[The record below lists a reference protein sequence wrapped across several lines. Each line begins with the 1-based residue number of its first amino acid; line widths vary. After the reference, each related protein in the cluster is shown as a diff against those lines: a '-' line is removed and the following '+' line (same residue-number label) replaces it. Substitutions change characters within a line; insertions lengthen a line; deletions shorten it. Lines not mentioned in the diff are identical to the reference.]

1 MNDKTIIIIGAGM
14 AGLSA
19 GCYAQM
25 NGYQSEIYEMHN
37 LPGGLC
43 TSWKRKGYT
52 IDGCIHW
59 LVGSSP
65 KSPFYRYWQEVGVAQ
80 DRQFID
86 FDEYARFEGSDGR
99 TLILYADPD
108 RLEKHMIELSPEDE
122 PVIKEFTEG
131 VRFCLKFNP
140 PSETA
145 PALKRLAQTIRYML
159 VVVPGMKKIR
169 TYMNTTIQAFADCL
183 KSPLL
188 KQAFLDMWFPEFGLF
203 FMMFTFAYLKQRN
216 AGYPIGGSLPMAKAV
231 EQRYLDL
238 GGVIHYNSRVAEIL
252 TEGGKATG
260 IRLED
265 GRQVRGDIVISA
277 ADGHATIFDM
287 LDGKYLDDT
296 IRGYYDTYPLFPP
309 LIFVGLGV
317 KRTFEDLPKT
327 VSGFSFPL
335 KTPVEIGE
343 KVRQRLPVHVFHHD
357 PTLAPEG
364 KTSIVVMLNSN
375 YQYWKK
381 LYEDEEAYEAKKKE
395 IGLTIVE
402 GLEQRFPGIKN
413 QVEMID
419 VATPIT
425 FEHYTGN
432 WQGSFE
438 GFLITP
444 QNAMLRMKNT
454 LPGLEN
460 FYMAGQW
467 VMPGGGLPTA
477 VQSAR
482 DTLKQICKA
491 DGKKFTTCVA

>member
-1 MNDKTIIIIGAGM
+1 MDNKTILIIGGGM

-25 NGYQSEIYEMHN
+25 NGYRSEIYEMHN

-80 DRQFID
+80 DREFIN

-108 RLEKHMIELSPEDE
+108 RLEKHMLELSPEDE
-122 PVIKEFTEG
+122 AVIKEFTNG
-131 VRFCLKFNP
+131 IRFCLKLKP

-145 PALKRLAQTIRYML
+145 PALKRLAQTIGYML

-169 TYMNTTIQAFADCL
+169 TYMNTTLQAFADRL

-188 KQAFLDMWFPEFGLF
+188 RQAFLEMWFPEFGLF
-203 FMMFTFAYLKQRN
+203 FMMFTFAYLKQQI

-238 GGVIHYNSRVAEIL
+238 GGVIHYNSRVVEIL
-252 TEGGKATG
+252 TEAGKATG

-265 GRQVRGDIVISA
+265 GRAVSGDIVISA

-317 KRTFEDLPKT
+317 KRTFADLPLT

-335 KTPVEIGE
+335 KAPLEIGE
-343 KVRQRLPVHVFHHD
+343 KLRQRLPVHVFNHD

-364 KTSIVVMLNSN
+364 KTSIVVMLNSD
-375 YQYWKK
+375 YAYWKK

-402 GLEQRFPGIKN
+402 GLEQRFPGIKD

-444 QNAMLRMKNT
+444 QNAMVRMKNT

-491 DGKKFTTCVA
+491 DGKKFTTCVP

>member
-1 MNDKTIIIIGAGM
+1 MSNTSVIIIGAGM

-25 NGYQSEIYEMHN
+25 NGYRSQIYEMHSQ
-37 LPGGLC
+37 PGGLC

-65 KSPFYRYWQEVGVAQ
+65 KSSFYPFWQEVGVVQ
-80 DRQFID
+80 NRQFID

-99 TLILYADPD
+99 TLILYANPD
-108 RLEKHMIELSPEDE
+108 RLEKHLIELSPEDE
-122 PVIKEFTEG
+122 AVIKEFTEG
-131 VRFCLKFNP
+131 VRFCLKFDP

-145 PALKRLAQTIRYML
+145 PALTRLAQTLRYML
-159 VVVPGMKKIR
+159 VLLPGMKKIR
-169 TYMNTTIQAFADCL
+169 QYMNTTTQVFAERL

-188 KQAFLDMWFPEFGLF
+188 REAFLEMWFPEFSLF
-203 FMMFTFAYLKQRN
+203 FMMFTFAYMKQKI
-216 AGYPIGGSLPMAKAV
+216 AGYPIGGSMPMSKAV
-231 EQRYLDL
+231 EQRYLKL
-238 GGVIHYNSRVAEIL
+238 GGQIHYNSRVTKIMV
-252 TEGGKATG
+252 EGGKAVG

-265 GRQVRGDIVISA
+265 GSEVRADAVISA

-287 LDGKYLDDT
+287 LDGKYIDET
-296 IRGYYDTYPLFPP
+296 IRGYYEKYTLFPP

-317 KRTFEDLPKT
+317 RRTFEDLPKS

-335 KTPVEIGE
+335 ETPVEIGE
-343 KVRQRLPVHVFHHD
+343 KKRERLPVHVFNHD

-364 KTSIVVMLNSN
+364 KTTLVVMLNSE
-375 YQYWKK
+375 YDYWKK
-381 LYEDEEAYEAKKKE
+381 LHEDPAAYEAKK
-395 IGLTIVE
+395 
-402 GLEQRFPGIKN
+402 EQIAQAIIEQLDRRFPGLAEL
-413 QVEMID
+413 VEMTD

-425 FEHYTGN
+425 FERYTGN
-432 WQGSFE
+432 WKGSFE

-444 QNAMLRMKNT
+444 QNAMVRMKNT

-460 FYMAGQW
+460 FYMSGQW

-482 DTLKQICKA
+482 STLQQICKK
-491 DGKKFTTCVA
+491 DGKKFTTSKP

>member
-1 MNDKTIIIIGAGM
+1 MSNKSIIIIGAGM

-25 NGYQSEIYEMHN
+25 NGYDSQIYEMQDQ
-37 LPGGLC
+37 PGGLC

-65 KSPFYRYWQEVGVAQ
+65 QSPFYRYWQEVGVVQ
-80 DRQFID
+80 NRQFIN

-99 TLILYADPD
+99 TLILYADPE
-108 RLEKHMIELSPEDE
+108 RLEKHLLELSPEDAAT
-122 PVIKEFTEG
+122 IKEFTNG

-145 PALKRLAQTIRYML
+145 PALRRLVQTLSYMFVIL
-159 VVVPGMKKIR
+159 PGMKKIQK
-169 TYMNTTIQAFADCL
+169 YMNTTIQAFAERL

-188 KQAFLDMWFPEFGLF
+188 RQAFQEMWFPEFSLF
-203 FMMFTFAYLKQRN
+203 FMMFTFAYMKQKV
-216 AGYPIGGSLPMAKAV
+216 AGYPIGGSMPMAKAI
-231 EQRYLDL
+231 EQRYLKL
-238 GGVIHYNSRVAEIL
+238 GGQIRYNSRVTKIL
-252 TEGGKATG
+252 VEEGKATG
-260 IRLED
+260 VQLED
-265 GRQVRGDIVISA
+265 GREMQAEVVISA

-287 LDGKYLDDT
+287 LEGKYIDDS
-296 IRGYYDTYPLFPP
+296 IRGYYEKFPLFPP

-317 KRTFEDLPKT
+317 RRTFDELPKT

-335 KTPVEIGE
+335 AAPVEIGE
-343 KVRQRLPVHVFHHD
+343 RKRERLPVHVFNHD

-364 KTSIVVMLNSN
+364 KTTLVVMLNSE
-375 YQYWKK
+375 YDYWKK
-381 LYEDEEAYEAKKKE
+381 LHEDQAAYEAKKEQIAK
-395 IGLTIVE
+395 TII
-402 GLEQRFPGIKN
+402 EQLDRRFPGLAGL
-413 QVEMID
+413 VEMSD

-425 FEHYTGN
+425 FERYTGN
-432 WQGSFE
+432 WKGSFE

-454 LPGLEN
+454 LPGLES
-460 FYMAGQW
+460 FYMSGQW

-477 VQSAR
+477 LQSGR
-482 DTLKQICKA
+482 DTLKQICQK
-491 DGKKFTTCVA
+491 DGKAFTTSIT